1 MKRTML
7 LSASMLMAIGA
18 MAQETYMDGELLAPE
33 LNGTARYVG
42 MGGAMEALGAD
53 LSTMGTNPAGI
64 GLFRHSQAKVS
75 FGVVSQAEG
84 SSFANANK
92 TNMSFDQAGLVF
104 STRTGKKNF
113 INFGFNYTKSRN
125 FDYILSASNSLNNA
139 SQAKLSYVKNNTLF
153 EIDQNS
159 NGDYIGYDGS
169 SSNESWCFNHLD
181 YMYWNSLIPD
191 YVDDGNGNT
200 NYNYLN
206 ATNYAL
212 NRGNTGYIGEYDFN
226 ISGNANDRFYWGL
239 TIGISDVHYNSYS
252 EYGECLGGYLGGGNV
267 NTLVA
272 DTRKITGTGFN
283 IKGGVIIR
291 PVETSPFRIGLSVST
306 PTWYDLKTENS
317 TDLYI
322 DNQRAAYSDYSY
334 DFNLYTPWKFG
345 LSLGTTIGKELA
357 IGASYEFADYGS
369 TDNRIKDDGYYDDWG
384 YYNESTSSDNAMN
397 DNNHN
402 VLEGVST
409 LKLGLEYKPDPSL
422 AIRLGYN
429 YVSPMYSKDGYKDV
443 SAFSPGTYVTSQSDY
458 TNWKSTNRITCGLG
472 YTFDKF
478 SVDLAYQYSM
488 QKGDF
493 YPFSSYTDG
502 SDSSLDNIVS
512 STEVKNNRHQVL
524 LTLGMTF

>member
-1 MKRTML
+1 MF

-18 MAQETYMDGELLAPE
+18 MAQETYIDGELLTPE

-75 FGVVSQAEG
+75 FGAVSQGDA
-84 SSFANANK
+84 SSFSGADK

-125 FDYILSASNSLNNA
+125 FDQILSAANSLSGA
-139 SQAKLSYVKNNTLF
+139 SQNKLTYLKYKDGLFGNNPYINHSGKLVFDAYQYNQLDYLYMNTLMASVDNDNNLDV
-153 EIDQNS
+153 I
-159 NGDYIGYDGS
+159 YDEA
-169 SSNESWCFNHLD
+169 N
-181 YMYWNSLIPD
+181 
-191 YVDDGNGNT
+191 
-200 NYNYLN
+200 
-206 ATNYAL
+206 NYAF
-212 NRGNTGYIGEYDFN
+212 NRGNTGYIGEYSFN
-226 ISGNANDRFYWGL
+226 ISGNSNDRFYWGL
-239 TIGISDVHYNSYS
+239 TVGISDVHYNSYS
-252 EYGECLGGYLGGGNV
+252 EYEENYINNGSMLLITDN
-267 NTLVA
+267 
-272 DTRKITGTGFN
+272 RKITGTGFN

-291 PVETSPFRIGLSVST
+291 PIETSPFRIGLSVST
-306 PTWYDLKTENS
+306 PTWYDLKTENY
-317 TDLYI
+317 TTLNYTGVEQG
-322 DNQRAAYSDYSY
+322 NVSDSY

-345 LSLGTTIGKELA
+345 LSLGTTIGRELA

-397 DNNHN
+397 DNNHQ

-409 LKLGLEYKPDPSL
+409 LKVGLEYKPDPSL
-422 AIRLGYN
+422 AIRFGYN
-429 YVSPMYSKDGYKDV
+429 YVSPMYSEDGYKDV
-443 SAFSPGTYVTSQSDY
+443 SAYSPGTYITSQSDY

-488 QKGDF
+488 QKGNF
-493 YPFSSYTDG
+493 SPFTSYVDPTSSVASEY
-502 SDSSLDNIVS
+502 DNIADEV
-512 STEVKNNRHQVL
+512 EVKNNRHQVL
-524 LTLGMTF
+524 LTLGITF